1 MSKNTKAF
9 VHYKES
15 IEILAISKQK
25 TALPASRRQ
34 KLRNQ
39 GKVFFKMHAIVYF
52 LTEIKIGFLTRLLLF
67 RPFIFLPFSCLAF
80 QAGKFNDFS
89 GYK

>member
-1 MSKNTKAF
+1 M
-9 VHYKES
+9 
-15 IEILAISKQK
+15 LAISKQK

-39 GKVFFKMHAIVYF
+39 GKVSFKMHAIVYF

-67 RPFIFLPFSCLAF
+67 QPLIFFAF
-80 QAGKFNDFS
+80 FLS
-89 GYK
+89 GFPGREI